1 MKKGLKIV
9 IGVVVCLYLIVVI
22 FTTGFLLNRN
32 DYGVSNFLGRDLLI
46 VEDKKLEPDYKEH
59 AFLIIK
65 KVDNEKIEVGTKAF
79 FYDTY
84 STEHKIKFAEVT
96 KKDKINDEETT
107 FTMKDNSIVS
117 SQYILGTED
126 SVTSLNAIGQFL
138 YVVQSRWGFLFI
150 VVFPLFLAFMYEI
163 YAIYK
168 EVKNK

>member
-9 IGVVVCLYLIVVI
+9 IGIVVCLYLIVVV
-22 FTTGFLLNRN
+22 FTTAFLLNRN

-84 STEHKIKFAEVT
+84 STEH
-96 KKDKINDEETT
+96 
-107 FTMKDNSIVS
+107 
-117 SQYILGTED
+117 
-126 SVTSLNAIGQFL
+126 
-138 YVVQSRWGFLFI
+138 
-150 VVFPLFLAFMYEI
+150 
-163 YAIYK
+163 
-168 EVKNK
+168 

>member
-9 IGVVVCLYLIVVI
+9 IGVVVCLYLIVVV

-32 DYGVSNFLGRDLLI
+32 DYGVSSFLGRDLLI
-46 VEDKKLEPDYKEH
+46 VEDNNLEPDYKEH
-59 AFLIIK
+59 SFLIIK

-84 STEHKIKFAEVT
+84 SNEHKIKYAEVT
-96 KKDKINDEETT
+96 KKDKINEEETT
-107 FTMKDNSIVS
+107 FTMKDNSVVS
-117 SQYILGTED
+117 SQYVLGTEN
-126 SVTSLNAIGQFL
+126 SVTSLNSLGQFL